1 MRCETAV
8 TFVNIR
14 IKDMQQTLRITEPLR
29 LGHLKEMLTPE
40 DAVEPA
46 AKKVRTESRSIVCIV
61 RVSPGAL

>member
-1 MRCETAV
+1 
-8 TFVNIR
+8 
-14 IKDMQQTLRITEPLR
+14 MQQTLRITEPLR